1 MSTSR
6 QSLQSATSCMENAV
20 GTALEG
26 AKKTARNINIIARNI
41 NILVITAL
49 TSTAAGACA
58 TFGSAPGESGQDG
71 STDSTSI
78 INPDGSPLPVDG
90 PSDGNIPDAQR
101 PDVHSDAD
109 ASGSDASPDATTLV
123 DAADGGPDATP
134 DVTPPVDAA
143 DGGAPDVKVFRNCAV
158 IPGSSPSKI
167 DLANNITTTNS
178 MYGVF
183 LDGQM
188 PNPLGRLGGN
198 FDLTWASPRQ
208 LPAQFVISTLSPG
221 TITLL
226 DSDNNPAPM
235 PFYTVDKASARAAS
249 PNCTTELNTTACGE
263 AIAKSFRCQKDPYRA
278 EETGCAAL
286 PNINFALIGANTS
299 TYTIPGVPGVDR
311 GVVLVDV
318 ACP

>member
-1 MSTSR
+1 MSTFR
-6 QSLQSATSCMENAV
+6 QSLQSATSYMENAV
-20 GTALEG
+20 VTALKG
-26 AKKTARNINIIARNI
+26 AKETAR

-49 TSTAAGACA
+49 TSTAAGACT
-58 TFGSAPGESGQDG
+58 TFGSSPYEPSQDG
-71 STDSTSI
+71 GTDSTS

-134 DVTPPVDAA
+134 DVTPPIDAA
-143 DGGAPDVKVFRNCAV
+143 DGGAPDVKVFRNCTV

-198 FDLTWASPRQ
+198 FDLNWATPRQ

-221 TITLL
+221 KITLL

-286 PNINFALIGANTS
+286 PNINFALIGDTS